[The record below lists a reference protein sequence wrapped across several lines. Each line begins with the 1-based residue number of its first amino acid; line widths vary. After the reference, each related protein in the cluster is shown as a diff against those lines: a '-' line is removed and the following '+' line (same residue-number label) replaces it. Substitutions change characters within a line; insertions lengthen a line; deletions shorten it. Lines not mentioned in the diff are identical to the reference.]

1 MLSGW
6 LTACDYDIVVEPL
19 ERVGGSPINKV
30 AVNVWEFVSRF
41 SPRWKIAF
49 FFSSSSCPLDMLEI
63 LNRRFDGIKEK
74 WGMVAS

>member
-49 FFSSSSCPLDMLEI
+49 FFLVVVEYVGNFES
-63 LNRRFDGIKEK
+63 K
-74 WGMVAS
+74 V